1 MFILIFCNVHLDTQE
16 LELNPCLCVI
26 LLVACFGG
34 GVWRD
39 FVIREVS
46 SEAISFQFEQECK
59 FSFEGRPGSA
69 LCSASLHYL
78 HYLHDHG
85 PCRRPLNKS
94 WGFNEMDIYQA
105 VSLCKALYWG
115 GHRKESTLLLT
126 LQGIESSCSIKKHW
140 QASMRR
146 KLGRHW

>member
-1 MFILIFCNVHLDTQE
+1 MFVCDS
-16 LELNPCLCVI
+16 PGR
-26 LLVACFGG
+26 LLWG

-39 FVIREVS
+39 FVIREAS

-69 LCSASLHYL
+69 LCSASL

-115 GHRKESTLLLT
+115 GHRKESTMLLT
-126 LQGIESSCSIKKHW
+126 LQGIESSCSIKKYW